1 MPKLTSSLELPLGP
15 RPANKSLTDWLYAEL
30 RCAIMEGRLKRGVR
44 LPSTRDFALQHGVSR
59 GIAMLVIEQLRDEG
73 YLTSKTGAGT
83 WVNERLPDDLLTVCA
98 RMPVNPVKVPLLTPT
113 TRPIRP
119 FQSSDPDVS
128 LFPIDIWSRLTSR
141 QWRRATKAL
150 LSGGDSAGY
159 APLRNAIA
167 EYLGTS
173 RGVQCHADQ
182 VIVVTGTQQALDL
195 VARLFVR
202 PGESTWM
209 EEPGYFGAAWAL
221 RNAGA
226 NIVSVPVDSDGM
238 NVERGVQL
246 APRAKL
252 AYVTP
257 AHQAPL
263 GVTMSIERRI
273 ALLRWAQSAKSII
286 VEDDYD
292 SEFRFTGVPIPALQ
306 GLDKTGSVIFIG
318 SFNKV
323 LFPGLRL
330 GYIVVPEQL
339 RDKVVRM
346 RYRMDL
352 WVNSINQAVL
362 TDFIADGHLG
372 RHLRR
377 MRETYAERR
386 CALQDA
392 AEKYLGDSLQLSGM
406 HAGLATPAFYRA
418 RVSSREFER
427 EASNQGID
435 ATALERYSMSK
446 RRIRGVLLGFAAFEP
461 REINQAMQRLATVV
475 EMFERGDD
483 SKRPNGP

>member
-1 MPKLTSSLELPLGP
+1 MAKSISSLELPLSP

-30 RCAIMEGRLKRGVR
+30 RCAILDGRLRRGVR

-59 GIAMLVIEQLRDEG
+59 GIAMLVMEQLRDEG

-98 RMPVNPVKVPLLTPT
+98 RMPVTPT
-113 TRPIRP
+113 TAPAPLSSTLRQIRP
-119 FQSSDPDVS
+119 FQSSDPDVN

-141 QWRRATKAL
+141 HWRRATKAL
-150 LSGGDSAGY
+150 LSGVSSAGY

-173 RGVQCHADQ
+173 RGVQCQASQ
-182 VIVVTGTQQALDL
+182 VIIVTGTQQALDL
-195 VARLFVR
+195 IARLFVR
-202 PGESTWM
+202 PGESAWI

-226 NIVSVPVDSDGM
+226 NIVPVPVDSDGM
-238 NVERGVQL
+238 NVERGKQL

-257 AHQAPL
+257 AHQAPM
-263 GVTMSIERRI
+263 GVTMSLERRI
-273 ALLRWAQSAKSII
+273 ALLRWAQSAKSI

-306 GLDKTGSVIFIG
+306 GLDKIGSVIFIG

-339 RDKVVRM
+339 LDKVVRM
-346 RYRMDL
+346 RYQMDL
-352 WVNSINQAVL
+352 WANSINQAIL
-362 TDFIADGHLG
+362 ADFIVDGHLG

-418 RVSSREFER
+418 PVSSREFER
-427 EASNQGID
+427 EAANQGID
-435 ATALERYSMSK
+435 ATALERYTVSK
-446 RRIRGVLLGFAAFEP
+446 RRIRGVLLGFAAFES
-461 REINQAMQRLATVV
+461 REINQGMQKLATVV
-475 EMFERGDD
+475 ERFERKQKG
-483 SKRPNGP
+483 

>member
-1 MPKLTSSLELPLGP
+1 MAKLISSLELPLGP

-30 RCAIMEGRLKRGVR
+30 RCAILDGRLKRGVR
-44 LPSTRDFALQHGVSR
+44 LPSTRDFAMQHDVSR
-59 GIAMLVIEQLRDEG
+59 GIAMLVMEQLRDEG
-73 YLTSKTGAGT
+73 YLTSKIGAGT

-98 RMPVNPVKVPLLTPT
+98 RMPAKPMKAPALLSST

-128 LFPIDIWSRLTSR
+128 LFPLDIWSRLTSR
-141 QWRRATKAL
+141 HLRRATKAL
-150 LSGGDSAGY
+150 LSGVDSAGY

-173 RGVQCHADQ
+173 RGVQCQASQ

-202 PGESTWM
+202 PGESAWI
-209 EEPGYFGAAWAL
+209 EDPGYFAAAWAL

-226 NIVSVPVDSDGM
+226 NIVPVPVDSDGM
-238 NVERGVQL
+238 DVERGMQL

-257 AHQAPL
+257 AHQAPM
-263 GVTMSIERRI
+263 GVTMSIERRV
-273 ALLRWAQSAKSII
+273 ALLRWAKSAKSVI

-339 RDKVVRM
+339 VDKVVRM
-346 RYRMDL
+346 RYQMDL
-352 WVNSINQAVL
+352 WANSINQAVL

-386 CALQDA
+386 CALQSA
-392 AEKYLGDSLQLSGM
+392 AERYVGDSLQLSGM

-418 RVSSREFER
+418 RVSSRDFES
-427 EASNQGID
+427 EAAKQGID
-435 ATALERYSMSK
+435 ATALERYSVNK
-446 RRIRGVLLGFAAFEP
+446 RRIQGVLLGFAAFES
-461 REINQAMQRLATVV
+461 REINQGMQKLATVV
-475 EMFERGDD
+475 EMFERN
-483 SKRPNGP
+483 KRS

>member
-1 MPKLTSSLELPLGP
+1 MAKLISSLELPLSP

-30 RCAIMEGRLKRGVR
+30 RCAILDGRLKRGVR
-44 LPSTRDFALQHGVSR
+44 LPSTRDFALQHCVSR
-59 GIAMLVIEQLRDEG
+59 GIAMLVMEQLRDEG

-98 RMPVNPVKVPLLTPT
+98 HMPVKPEKAPAFLST
-113 TRPIRP
+113 TRRAIRP
-119 FQSSDPDVS
+119 FQSSDPDVN
-128 LFPIDIWSRLTSR
+128 LFPIDIWSRLNSR
-141 QWRRATKAL
+141 HWRRATKAL
-150 LSGGDSAGY
+150 LGGGESAGY

-173 RGVQCHADQ
+173 RGVQCQASQ
-182 VIVVTGTQQALDL
+182 VIVVTGTQQALDI
-195 VARLFVR
+195 VARLFIR
-202 PGESTWM
+202 PGESAWM
-209 EEPGYFGAAWAL
+209 EDPGYFGATWAL

-226 NIVSVPVDSDGM
+226 NIVPIPVDADGM
-238 NVERGVQL
+238 NVKRGMQL

-263 GVTMSIERRI
+263 GVTMSLERRI

-323 LFPGLRL
+323 LFPSLRL

-339 RDKVVRM
+339 VDKVLRM
-346 RYRMDL
+346 KYQMDL
-352 WVNSINQAVL
+352 WANSINQAVL
-362 TDFIADGHLG
+362 ADFIVDGHLG

-392 AEKYLGDSLQLSGM
+392 AVKYVGDSLQLSGM
-406 HAGLATPAFYRA
+406 HAGLATPAFYSFPVA
-418 RVSSREFER
+418 SRDFER
-427 EASNQGID
+427 EAADQGID
-435 ATALERYSMSK
+435 ATALERYSVSR
-446 RRIRGVLLGFAAFEP
+446 RRIRGVLLGFAAFES
-461 REINQAMQRLATVV
+461 REINQGMQKLATVI
-475 EMFERGDD
+475 EKFAG
-483 SKRPNGP
+483 NGKP